1 MNATAGMPP
10 YHWQQAIWQHLHA
23 AHKAGRL
30 PHAMLFTGAEGLG
43 KNQFATAFAQS
54 LLCSALSDSGQPCGT
69 CRGCHLF
76 QVGNHPDYRRIEPEE
91 AGKAIKIDTI
101 RAFVDKGALTAQSG
115 GYKVVVI
122 EPADAM
128 NSAAANSLLKT
139 LEEPVPWT
147 ILILVTSRPGRLPA
161 TIRSRCQ
168 RITFPIPPRKQA
180 IEWLATQIEQGDP
193 ALFLAMGSGA
203 PLLAKA
209 LAAPELLQERA
220 KMVDEFHA
228 VLSGKQDPVAIAG
241 RWDKLEL
248 PRVLNWMNGWLI
260 DMLRLK
266 FGKQP
271 ASLYN
276 PDHIQSLQAMA
287 QVLDSKV
294 LYGILDRV
302 YEANRTLGSQL
313 NSLMILESI
322 LLAWANSKKTTIRV

>member
-1 MNATAGMPP
+1 MNETVGTQLYP
-10 YHWQQAIWQHLHA
+10 WQQATWQRLHA

-30 PHAMLFTGAEGLG
+30 PHALLFTGAKGLG
-43 KNQFATAFAQS
+43 KSQFATGFAQS
-54 LLCSALSDSGQPCGT
+54 LLCDALSDSGQPCGK

-91 AGKAIKIDTI
+91 VGKAIKIDTI
-101 RAFVDKGALTAQSG
+101 RAYVDKGTLTAQAE

-147 ILILVTSRPGRLPA
+147 IIILVTSRPGRLPA

-168 RITFPIPPRKQA
+168 RITFPIPQRKEA
-180 IEWLATQIEQGDP
+180 IEWLETQIEEGDP

-203 PLLAKA
+203 PLLAKS

-228 VLSGKQDPVAIAG
+228 TLNGRQDPVVIAG

-248 PRVLNWMNGWLI
+248 PQVLNWMNAWLI

-266 FGKQP
+266 YEEQP
-271 ASLYN
+271 PTLYN

-287 QVLDSKV
+287 QVLDFKV
-294 LYGILDRV
+294 LYGMLDRV

-313 NSLMILESI
+313 NSLMTLEGL
-322 LLAWANSKKTTIRV
+322 LLAWANSKKVTLRV

>member
-1 MNATAGMPP
+1 MSEALEPRLYP
-10 YHWQQAIWQHLHA
+10 WQQAIWQHLLA
-23 AHKAGRL
+23 AHKAERL
-30 PHAMLFTGAEGLG
+30 PHALLFTGAEGLG
-43 KNQFATAFAQS
+43 KSRLATTFAQA
-54 LLCSALSDSGQPCGT
+54 LLCDALSDTGQPCGA

-91 AGKAIKIDTI
+91 KGKAIKIDTI
-101 RAFVDKGALTAQSG
+101 RAFVDKGALMAQAG
-115 GYKVVVI
+115 GYKVIVI

-147 ILILVTSRPGRLPA
+147 IIILVTSRPGRLPA

-168 RITFPIPPRKQA
+168 RITCPVPPRKQA
-180 IEWLATQIEQGDP
+180 IQWLASQVEEGDP

-203 PLLAKA
+203 PLLAKQ
-209 LAAPELLQERA
+209 LAVPGLLQERA
-220 KMVDEFHA
+220 GMVDEFHA
-228 VLSGKQDPVAIAG
+228 ALNGREDPVTIAG

-248 PRVLNWMNGWLI
+248 PRVLNWMSGWLI

-271 ASLYN
+271 PTLYN
-276 PDHIQSLQAMA
+276 PDQLQRLQAMA
-287 QVLDSKV
+287 QVLDFKV
-294 LYGILDRV
+294 LYGMLDRV

-313 NSLMILESI
+313 NSLMTLESI
-322 LLAWANSKKTTIRV
+322 LLAWANSKKITTRA

>member
-1 MNATAGMPP
+1 MSEAVDTQIYP
-10 YHWQQAIWQHLHA
+10 WQQAIWQRLHA

-30 PHAMLFTGAEGLG
+30 PHALLFTGAEGLG
-43 KNQFATAFAQS
+43 KGQFATTFAQS
-54 LLCSALSDSGQPCGT
+54 LLCQSLSDSGQPCGA

-76 QVGNHPDYRRIEPEE
+76 QVGNHPDYRRIKPEE
-91 AGKAIKIDTI
+91 PGKAIKIDTI
-101 RAFVDKGALTAQSG
+101 RAFVDKGVLTAQAE
-115 GYKVVVI
+115 GYKVAVI

-147 ILILVTSRPGRLPA
+147 IIILVSSRPGRLPA

-168 RITFPIPPRKQA
+168 RITFPVPPRQQA
-180 IEWLATQIEQGDP
+180 TQWLASQIETGDSE
-193 ALFLAMGSGA
+193 LLLAMGSGA
-203 PLLAKA
+203 PLLAKS

-220 KMVDEFHA
+220 MMVDEFYA
-228 VLSGKQDPVAIAG
+228 ALNGKLDPVAIAG

-248 PRVLNWMNGWLI
+248 PRVLNWMNSWLI

-271 ASLYN
+271 PALYN

-287 QVLDSKV
+287 QVLDFKV
-294 LYGILDRV
+294 LYGMLDRV

-313 NSLMILESI
+313 NSLMMLESI
-322 LLAWANSKKTTIRV
+322 LLAWANSKKITIQV

>member
-1 MNATAGMPP
+1 MSTMVDAQLYP
-10 YHWQQAIWQHLHA
+10 WQQAIWQRLHT

-30 PHAMLFTGAEGLG
+30 PHALLFTGADGLG

-54 LLCSALSDSGQPCGT
+54 LLCNALSDSGRPCGQ
-69 CRGCHLF
+69 CRGCHLC
-76 QVGNHPDYRRIEPEE
+76 QVGNHPDYKRIEPEE

-101 RAFVDKGALTAQSG
+101 RAFVDKGVLTAQMG

-147 ILILVTSRPGRLPA
+147 VIILVTSCPGRLPA
-161 TIRSRCQ
+161 TVRSRCQ
-168 RITFPIPPRKQA
+168 RTTFPVPPRKEA
-180 IEWLATQIEQGDP
+180 IVWLKAQIEQGDP
-193 ALFLAMGSGA
+193 SLFLAMASGA
-203 PLLAKA
+203 PLLAKS

-220 KMVDEFHA
+220 QMMAEFQA
-228 VLSGKQDPVAIAG
+228 ALNGQQDPVVIAN

-248 PRVLNWMNGWLI
+248 ARVLNWMNSWLI

-266 FGKQP
+266 FKAQP
-271 ASLYN
+271 PSLYN
-276 PDHIQSLQAMA
+276 PDQCQCLQVMA

-294 LYGILDRV
+294 LYSMLDRV
-302 YEANRTLGSQL
+302 YEANRTLNSQL
-313 NSLMILESI
+313 NSLMVLEGI
-322 LLAWANSKKTTIRV
+322 LLAWANSKKITIRV